1 MSGYRNNVRQKLMS
15 EIGKL
20 SKGLGENMMR
30 KKNQL
35 AVTPAQWVRGH
46 LFEAVTGY
54 SIDAQNAK
62 RKNGVWEEGVIWMK
76 APDGNILYNVNAYNA
91 WVASGYKAA

>member
-1 MSGYRNNVRQKLMS
+1 MTTTSTKLKHA
-15 EIGKL
+15 I
-20 SKGLGENMMR
+20 
-30 KKNQL
+30 
-35 AVTPAQWVRGH
+35 APAQWVRGH
-46 LFEAVTGY
+46 LFEAITGY